1 MDSLSD
7 IITPNATTPTVLTS
21 NATSVFTSI
30 STSPVPYP
38 SRSDCANVPLLN
50 IEKNIPQKTA
60 TDVITCF
67 LDLKKNQNDNN
78 DNEIDNS
85 CGDSRLSFTTVS
97 TAVNTSTCN
106 TANVSTNTSANPILS
121 PAESLKEISIDKI
134 TRCHS
139 DTLIVNNNEKM
150 HHYQNNVDDISID
163 KINNDNIME
172 MHSLAGGVT
181 VPISYAKLT
190 LISPSIP
197 KEGTVLNSILS
208 TAPVSVSLSSPV
220 SRSTPLSLF
229 LPPEDPIPVSV
240 LGPIPVS
247 VPGPIPVSVPG
258 PIPMPVPVPVPI
270 SDRNPITNPNTNA
283 ESSETVNVKNVES
296 ESESGLKIGART
308 GTGASTR
315 MATPS
320 WAAVGGY
327 DHPQPGSR
335 LLQYGK
341 KVVYTLNSSI
351 CLSCIIPSMFYEKM

>member
-7 IITPNATTPTVLTS
+7 IITPNAINPTVLTS

-30 STSPVPYP
+30 STSPVPY
-38 SRSDCANVPLLN
+38 SSHSDCTNVPLLN
-50 IEKNIPQKTA
+50 IEKKIPPKIA

-67 LDLKKNQNDNN
+67 LDLKKNQTDNN
-78 DNEIDNS
+78 NDIDNS

-121 PAESLKEISIDKI
+121 PAESLKEMSIDKI
-134 TRCHS
+134 PRCHS
-139 DTLIVNNNEKM
+139 DTFIANNNEMM
-150 HHYQNNVDDISID
+150 HHYHNNINDISID

-172 MHSLAGGVT
+172 MHSLSGGIT
-181 VPISYAKLT
+181 VPIPTAKLT

-197 KEGTVLNSILS
+197 VEGMVLNSILS
-208 TAPVSVSLSSPV
+208 TVPASVSSSSPV
-220 SRSTPLSLF
+220 SGNAPLSLF
-229 LPPEDPIPVSV
+229 LPLEDTVPVP
-240 LGPIPVS
+240 GPIPG
-247 VPGPIPVSVPG
+247 PGPIPVSVP
-258 PIPMPVPVPVPI
+258 IFH
-270 SDRNPITNPNTNA
+270 RNPITNPNANA
-283 ESSETVNVKNVES
+283 ESSETVNVNNVES
-296 ESESGLKIGART
+296 ESESRLKIGTTTRT
-308 GTGASTR
+308 GTGIR
-315 MATPS
+315 MVTPS

-341 KVVYTLNSSI
+341 RVTCTLNSSI